1 MVELK
6 KLNISKVVEKTK
18 EKIISNE
25 VDNNNYQSKPVI
37 LKKIKLDSKTNKEK
51 TEIEKILEKDTQTPP
66 KKDKTKSPEELEKEI
81 IKNNLSFQ
89 IEKKKLEII
98 SDEISENK
106 LSKDYSLV
114 EDYSSNM
121 DDLLENLN
129 QQTQSIDEDKP
140 FLEFISFLDDKPKIN
155 KITISNLD
163 VSNLYAK
170 IDEIEK
176 KRNPKVIQTEYINQ
190 NSVVNKD
197 QNSSKDQN
205 KKREKIDI
213 IPLIEKIEIPEIFTL
228 EDDTRIIEAIKDD
241 FVTQEK
247 KPETEKPKE
256 PNFVNSNKQLK
267 PNPEIE
273 EKIKNIKIKADVLKV
288 STPLNQRHNTIKENN
303 INKKENNTFNYI
315 LPKDYLENT
324 ERDVSFDV
332 INKEKNKINLIYDSQ
347 VKIKNLNINEIHEK
361 YNIDEFT
368 FVNIQYKNNELF
380 YNLIQP
386 ELTKSQQEVYFEVK
400 KIFLDS
406 IDTSYYSF
414 KGDKKGVQ
422 DYIKKI
428 FDLTLE
434 KSAYDLTN
442 LEKKLY
448 FNFIRQEFS
457 GLGFLASALEDKN
470 ILEINCIGADIP
482 IMVYHVKYG
491 LIKTNLKFDK
501 ISQLNLFV
509 LSIAKIIGIRVNS
522 NNPVINGYLPNGYK
536 IEGLY
541 SVGDTSNKG
550 SSFIIKKYLE
560 EPLTPINLINLGIGT
575 IDIFTYIWSAMNK
588 DYQIVLT
595 GGDNVLLINSIAQF
609 YPNKNIVSIQS
620 YDYFKFPQKNWIK
633 RLIDNSAVDK
643 NTILTQTISERPDYV
658 VLDEFTKELF
668 NNKWYD
674 LNLTVMDIS
683 LIPEYIEKVKT
694 IGINSIVI
702 YLDRIKSKNIEQ
714 TQISKVVEIQKGQE
728 QTIIEYIKEEGSFH
742 INLVPSNIDVV
753 DFFAK
758 QKVLRW
764 VLDADISDY
773 MDFNNIVNDYNTDK
787 QKLFRKLN
795 ILEKE

>member
-6 KLNISKVVEKTK
+6 KLKISKVVEKTK

-25 VDNNNYQSKPVI
+25 ADNSNYQSRPVI
-37 LKKIKLDSKTNKEK
+37 LKKIKLDSKINKEK

-66 KKDKTKSPEELEKEI
+66 KTDKTKSPEELEKEI

-190 NSVVNKD
+190 NSIVNKD

-205 KKREKIDI
+205 KKKEKIDI
-213 IPLIEKIEIPEIFTL
+213 IPLIERIEIPEIFTL

-247 KPETEKPKE
+247 RPETEKPKE
-256 PNFVNSNKQLK
+256 PSFINSNKQLK

-273 EKIKNIKIKADVLKV
+273 EKIKNIKIKTDVLKV
-288 STPLNQRHNTIKENN
+288 ITPPLNQKHRQFKENN
-303 INKKENNTFNYI
+303 SFNYV
-315 LPKDYLENT
+315 LPKDYLGGEGKNP
-324 ERDVSFDV
+324 SFDI
-332 INKEKNKINLIYDSQ
+332 INKEKNKITLIYDSQ
-347 VKIKNLNINEIHEK
+347 IKIKSLNITDIHEK

-386 ELTKSQQEVYFEVK
+386 ELTKAQLEIYLEVK
-400 KIFLDS
+400 KVFLDS
-406 IDTSYYSF
+406 IDTDYYSF

-434 KSAYDLTN
+434 KSSYDLTS

-448 FNFIRQEFS
+448 FNFIKQEFS

-470 ILEINCIGADIP
+470 ILEINCIGADLP
-482 IMVYHVKYG
+482 IMVYHTKYG
-491 LIKTNLKFDK
+491 LLKTNLKFDK

-509 LSIAKIIGIRVNS
+509 LSIAKIIGARVNS
-522 NNPVINGYLPNGYK
+522 NNPVINGHLPNGYK

-541 SVGDTSNKG
+541 SAGDTSNKG

-560 EPLTPINLINLGIGT
+560 EPLTPVDLINLGTGT
-575 IDIFTYIWSAMNK
+575 TDIFSYIWSAINQ
-588 DYQIVLT
+588 DYQIVIT

-609 YPNKNIVSIQS
+609 YPNKNIASIQS

-633 RLIDNSAVDK
+633 RLTDSAIIDK
-643 NTILTQTISERPDYV
+643 NTILTQTISERPDYII
-658 VLDEFTKELF
+658 LDEFTNDIF

-674 LNLTVMDIS
+674 INLTVMDRN
-683 LIPEYIEKVKT
+683 LIPEYIEKAKT
-694 IGINSIVI
+694 IGINSIII
-702 YLDRIKSKNIEQ
+702 YLDRLKSKNIEQ
-714 TQISKVVEIQKGQE
+714 TQISKIIEIQKGKE
-728 QTIIEYIKEEGSFH
+728 QIIIEYIKEESVFH

-753 DFFAK
+753 GFFNVL
-758 QKVLRW
+758 KVLRW